1 MKFQLRRFVAA
12 VPWAEIVFALAA
24 LLAVM
29 VLLYTIEHRSKSKKP
44 RCPTCNQIVKE
55 ATK

>member
-1 MKFQLRRFVAA
+1 MKFQFRRFVAA
-12 VPWAEIVFALAA
+12 VPWEEWAAVLGA

-44 RCPTCNQIVKE
+44 RCPTCNQIMKGS
-55 ATK
+55 K